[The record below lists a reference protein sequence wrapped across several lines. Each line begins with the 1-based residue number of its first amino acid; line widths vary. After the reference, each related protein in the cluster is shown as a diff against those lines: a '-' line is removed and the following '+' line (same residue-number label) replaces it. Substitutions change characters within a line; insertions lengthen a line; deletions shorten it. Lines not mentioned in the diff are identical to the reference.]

1 MSRTT
6 TGIALAVSV
15 ARTQLLPGLSCV
27 PADRAGP
34 SRWWWRVYWL
44 CQYLQLKELGGLI
57 QSAVVA
63 GEENSLFSVD
73 VEFMCRCE
81 LHAVVSPKGKDVGKA
96 PSTFHYWLTDF
107 DNGEGLPE
115 LDQVL
120 PGLFEILVADRVFSL
135 EAGEGRHRF
144 GPTDPADPNGINSA
158 ADLPHLF
165 RLSFVNQQLH
175 QGAGVAEED
184 HQLNPDPQS
193 RCR

>member
-1 MSRTT
+1 M
-6 TGIALAVSV
+6 
-15 ARTQLLPGLSCV
+15 ARWSWQHFKLE
-27 PADRAGP
+27 
-34 SRWWWRVYWL
+34 
-44 CQYLQLKELGGLI
+44 ELGSLI

-73 VEFMCRCE
+73 MEFMGCGK

-96 PSTFHYWLTDF
+96 PSSFHQWLTDLN
-107 DNGEGLPE
+107 NGEGLPG

-120 PGLFEILVADRVFSL
+120 PGLFEIFVADRVFSL

-158 ADLPHLF
+158 ADLPHLI

-175 QGAGVAEED
+175 QGACVAKED